1 MDEGGAETGVRAS
14 PVRADRDAR
23 PMEARSRPDLPKG
36 SDWIYE
42 PKWDGFRCLAF
53 KRDGEVHLIAKSGK
67 SLNRFFPEVV
77 DRLAALPEMRFGLD
91 GELLAQDGDAFSFE
105 VLQARLHPA
114 ESRIRRLAQETPA
127 IYALFDMLVDVD
139 GSDLRSRPWL
149 ERHARLEAFL
159 EPYQATHLT
168 LTPGTVDRRLAQVW
182 LDEGKLEGVVAKA
195 VTGPYLEG
203 ERAMIKVKRARTAD
217 CVIGGFRYASDAPIV
232 GSLLLG
238 LYDDEGKLN
247 HVGHTSGFAGVD
259 KIALTRELEA
269 LRGGDGFSGRA
280 PGGPSRWSTERSAA
294 WEPLRPE
301 RVVEVGFD
309 QVSDERFRHGTKLL
323 RFRPDKAPSQCRMEQ
338 LES

>member
-1 MDEGGAETGVRAS
+1 MMS
-14 PVRADRDAR
+14 DRDTR
-23 PMEARSRPDLPKG
+23 PMEARSRSDLPEEPG
-36 SDWIYE
+36 WVYE

-53 KRDGEVHLIAKSGK
+53 KRDGRVELIAKSGK

-77 DRLAALPEMRFGLD
+77 DRLAALPEARFGLD
-91 GELLAQDGDAFSFE
+91 GEILAREGDAFSFE

-114 ESRIRRLAQETPA
+114 ESRIKRLSQETPA
-127 IYALFDMLVDVD
+127 IFAVFDMLFDVD
-139 GSDLRSRPWL
+139 GADLRSRPWF
-149 ERHARLEAFL
+149 ERHARVEAFL
-159 EPYQATHLT
+159 KRHQSADLM
-168 LTPGTVDRRLAQVW
+168 LTPGTTDRVQAQAW

-195 VTGPYLEG
+195 EAGAYLEG

-217 CVIGGFRYASDAPIV
+217 CVIGGFRYASDAPVI

-238 LYDDEGKLN
+238 LYDDDGKLN

-259 KIALTRELEA
+259 KVALTGELEA
-269 LRGGDGFSGRA
+269 LRGGEGFSGRA

-294 WEPLRPE
+294 WEPVRPE

-309 QVSDERFRHGTKLL
+309 QVSDQRFRHGTKLM
-323 RFRPDKAPSQCRMEQ
+323 RFRPDKAPAQCRMEQ

>member
-1 MDEGGAETGVRAS
+1 M
-14 PVRADRDAR
+14 RADLDAR
-23 PMEARSRPDLPKG
+23 PMEARSRPDLPG
-36 SDWIYE
+36 GAGWVYE

-53 KRDGEVHLIAKSGK
+53 KRDGQVHLIAKSGK
-67 SLNRFFPEVV
+67 SLSRFFPEVV
-77 DRLAALPEMRFGLD
+77 DRLATLPEAGFGLD
-91 GELLAQDGDAFSFE
+91 GELLARDGDAFSFE

-114 ESRIRRLAQETPA
+114 ESRIRRLARETPA
-127 IYALFDMLVDVD
+127 IYALFDMLIDID
-139 GSDLRSRPWL
+139 GSDLRPRPWS
-149 ERHARLEAFL
+149 ERHERLEAFL
-159 EPYQATHLT
+159 EVHQSADLT
-168 LTPGTVDRRLAQVW
+168 LTPGTTDLVLARTW

-195 VTGPYLEG
+195 EDGPYLAG

-217 CVIGGFRYASDAPIV
+217 CVIGGFRYASDEPVV

-238 LYDDEGKLN
+238 LYDDAGKLN

-309 QVSDERFRHGTKLL
+309 QVSDDRFRHGTKLL
-323 RFRPDKAPSQCRMEQ
+323 RFRPDKAPAQCRMDQ